1 MSAGRAP
8 GGSGGLGPQGHL
20 PGAPKRGRPEDS
32 RWWESNPGRTVP
44 SRGRPTGRVRHAFP
58 AAMPSAR
65 SRVRRIRVR
74 CPANFRVATKIH
86 CPVRD
91 LSSHRTAWTRRSR
104 EIRLTWKR
112 VGRILRRGVRL
123 SRPEEGADF
132 DGTPNE
138 QADVAPGA
146 LPRAARHRA
155 DLWLLLVRQSGPAGP
170 GGILVSGDSPV
181 AVFEEPPPRG
191 GSFLSLH
198 QFLTSTRSAVSDEIQ
213 DRDSDATPRQP
224 LAAPGVARPRI
235 RHRFG

>member
-1 MSAGRAP
+1 MSAGRPRAAA
-8 GGSGGLGPQGHL
+8 GALARKTTC
-20 PGAPKRGRPEDS
+20 PGAPKRGRPEDN

-44 SRGRPTGRVRHAFP
+44 SRGRPAGRVRHAFP

-74 CPANFRVATKIH
+74 CPANFRVATEIP

-91 LSSHRTAWTRRSR
+91 LSSHRTGPDKKSR
-104 EIRLTWKR
+104 EIRLTWER
-112 VGRILRRGVRL
+112 VGRILRRGVRP
-123 SRPEEGADF
+123 SRPKEGAEF
-132 DGTPNE
+132 DGTPYE

-155 DLWLLLVRQSGPAGP
+155 DLWHLLVRQSGPAGP

-191 GSFLSLH
+191 GSFP
-198 QFLTSTRSAVSDEIQ
+198 FPAPVSDQYQE
-213 DRDSDATPRQP
+213 RSFR
-224 LAAPGVARPRI
+224 
-235 RHRFG
+235 